1 MTRVLVIDDEPVV
14 RALLQKSLEFAGF
27 EVLTAQDGSRGL
39 ATVNDQAPDVV
50 VLDLMMPHI
59 DGFEVLRQLHVDGSA
74 GAPPVIV
81 LTALSDPS
89 VKARCLEAGAAGIMT
104 KPFDPSVLAAEVV
117 RLAGT
122 ERQPRSA

>member
-27 EVLTAQDGSRGL
+27 EVLTAADGSRGL
-39 ATVNDQAPDVV
+39 ATVRGEAPDVV
-50 VLDLMMPHI
+50 VLDLMMPHV
-59 DGFEVLRQLHVDGSA
+59 DGFEVLRQLQTDGSA
-74 GAPPVIV
+74 DAPPVIV

-89 VKARCLEAGAAGIMT
+89 VKVRCLEAGAAGVMT
-104 KPFDPSVLAAEVV
+104 KPFDPSVLAAEIV

-122 ERQPRSA
+122 ERQSRPA

>member
-27 EVLTAQDGSRGL
+27 EVLTAADGSRGL
-39 ATVNDQAPDVV
+39 ATVRGEAPDVV

-59 DGFEVLRQLHVDGSA
+59 DGFEVLRQLQTDGSA
-74 GAPPVIV
+74 DAPPVIV

-89 VKARCLEAGAAGIMT
+89 VKVRCLDAGAAGVMT
-104 KPFDPSVLAAEVV
+104 KPCEPSVLAAEIV

-122 ERQPRSA
+122 ERRSRPA